1 MSKFVI
7 LDQGEPTTVN
17 VETEDSHVSLVADD
31 GAAALGWELKPEGL
45 CRDDVCIPISDDLL
59 SEGKL
64 GLETLA
70 GLLGRPL
77 AMSVEHGAAYLGP
90 PMTQYAETVG
100 SLEAPGFTLP
110 DLDGNPHALSEHR
123 GSKVLLAAWASW

>member
-7 LDQGEPTTVN
+7 LDQGEPTTVE
-17 VETEDSHVSLVADD
+17 VETEDSHVWVDADH

-45 CRDDVCIPISDDLL
+45 CRDDVCIPISDDVL

-64 GLETLA
+64 SLETLA
-70 GLLGRPL
+70 DVLGRPL
-77 AMSVEHGAAYLGP
+77 AMSVEHRAAYLGP
-90 PMTQYAETVG
+90 AITQYAETVG
-100 SLEAPGFTLP
+100 SLEAPDFTLP
-110 DLDGNPHALSEHR
+110 DLDRNPHSLSEHR